1 MSSVYELA
9 AAQLARQ
16 PAACRGRG
24 GDAVIE
30 PRWYNPF
37 VPCGATYV
45 MTPSWVLRC
54 RMATG
59 HLEMRL
65 RHVAGLWEWEEGGR
79 VRRIRL

>member
-1 MSSVYELA
+1 MS
-9 AAQLARQ
+9 
-16 PAACRGRG
+16 
-24 GDAVIE
+24 
-30 PRWYNPF
+30 YNPF

-59 HLEMRL
+59 HLEMGL
-65 RHVAGLWEWEEGGR
+65 KHAAGMWEWEEGGK